1 LSAVVLYIGADSNL
15 RDYSGKKAYQ
25 YLKRADCTF
34 SISSDTFRSEFTSS
48 SYSSSSSASTASK
61 AAGGGGFDRGSGLY
75 SSLRN
80 MKFHMKIPSTSSSN
94 NKSSSSGGGEVV
106 TSSADS
112 VFGSGGVGSGS
123 SDVGDGSGST
133 YSSSS
138 SSVSAAGLGE
148 PLSKRRPPSVHS
160 ATGGGASGSSS
171 TAFLRDVR
179 SGSARRRA
187 NSASAFVNHTT

>member
-1 LSAVVLYIGADSNL
+1 M

-48 SYSSSSSASTASK
+48 SSYSSSSSASAASK

-94 NKSSSSGGGEVV
+94 NKSSGSGGGEVV

-112 VFGSGGVGSGS
+112 VFGSGSGS

-138 SSVSAAGLGE
+138 SSVAAAGLGE

-171 TAFLRDVR
+171 TAFLRDAR